1 MQKRIVMKYQS
12 NFSIDGLAG
21 KIEPSNGYLC
31 YLKKTEMRPGIIILI
46 ATLVLTGCRPQEET
60 IRDGHPKNIILMIGD
75 GMGIAQMYAGMTA
88 NHGHLNIEKFPFT
101 GLIKTYS
108 ATKYI
113 TDSGAAGTAIST
125 GQKTYHKA
133 IGLSV
138 DSVSLKSIL
147 EIAEENGLSTGL
159 IATSSIVDA
168 TPAAFVAHQ
177 KHRKM
182 YENIAADFIH
192 SGIDLF
198 IGGGRKY
205 FENRKD
211 SANLTDSLRIKGYQ
225 IAYDTTELKKYETG
239 KIAALLADIHLPR
252 ISEGRG
258 NMLSLAVNNAIRNLT
273 NNDKGFFLMV
283 EGSLIDKA
291 CHDLNQNDVIL
302 EMLDFDKAIGEA
314 LEFAVKDKNTL
325 VIVTADHET
334 SGVSIPNGDF
344 KTGMVEMKFAG
355 NFHTGIPVPVF
366 AYGPGA
372 EEFTGFYENTD
383 IFIKMIRAFGFA
395 D

>member
-1 MQKRIVMKYQS
+1 MKQA
-12 NFSIDGLAG
+12 I
-21 KIEPSNGYLC
+21 
-31 YLKKTEMRPGIIILI
+31 MILI
-46 ATLVLTGCRPQEET
+46 ATAILSGCRPQEE
-60 IRDGHPKNIILMIGD
+60 ISYNSHPKNIILMIGD

-113 TDSGAAGTAIST
+113 TDSGAAGTAFAT
-125 GQKTYHKA
+125 GQKTYDKA

-138 DSVSLKSIL
+138 DSLPLKTIV

-159 IATSSIVDA
+159 IVTSSIVDA
-168 TPAAFVAHQ
+168 TPASFVAHQ
-177 KHRKM
+177 KHRDM
-182 YENIAADFIH
+182 YDNIAVDFIH
-192 SGIDLF
+192 SGIDIF

-205 FENRKD
+205 FENRRD
-211 SANLTDSLRIKGYQ
+211 GANLTDSLRIRGYQ
-225 IAYDTTELKKYETG
+225 IAYDTSELKMHQTG
-239 KIAALLADIHLPR
+239 KLAALLDTIHLPR

-258 NMLSLAVNNAIRNLT
+258 NMLSLAVHNAINNLSGSE
-273 NNDKGFFLMV
+273 NGFFLMV

-291 CHDLNQNDVIL
+291 CHDLDQNDVIL
-302 EMLDFDKAIGEA
+302 ETIDFDKAIGEV
-314 LEFAVKDKNTL
+314 LEFAAKDKNTL

-334 SGVSIPNGDF
+334 SGVSILNGDF
-344 KTGMVEMKFAG
+344 ETGMVEMNFAG
-355 NFHTGIPVPVF
+355 DFHTGIPVPVF

-383 IFIKMIRAFGFA
+383 IFNKMIRAFGFTE
-395 D
+395 